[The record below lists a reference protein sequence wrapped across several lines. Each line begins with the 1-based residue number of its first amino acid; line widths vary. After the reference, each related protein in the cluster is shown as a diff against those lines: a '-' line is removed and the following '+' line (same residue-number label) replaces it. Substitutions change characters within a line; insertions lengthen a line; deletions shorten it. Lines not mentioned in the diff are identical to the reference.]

1 MQRSRPKSSFEN
13 FDPAPIQIGT
23 MLRQVPSTRS
33 ALTQFHDL
41 GTSQIKA
48 TTQLP
53 ELFKPL
59 SQKPGEQGIKRAVAI
74 KMSLLSLGQAIAYKG
89 IITTRCRCDFHVHRW
104 DKARET
110 MTKNIRDAD
119 VAFIQALAEVL
130 RENDLT
136 EVKVKREYGE
146 DDSLDVRVSRQQP
159 QQVMAAAVAA
169 PVAAAPV
176 AAAPAAAAPAASAD
190 PASDPGA
197 VTSPMVGTIYLAAE
211 PGAPAFVSVGTVVAE
226 GDTLLIVEAMKTMN
240 HIPAPRA
247 GKVTRI
253 LVDDGSAVEFGSPL
267 VILE

>member
-13 FDPAPIQIGT
+13 FDPAPMQIGT

-41 GTSQIKA
+41 DTSQIKA

-53 ELFKPL
+53 ECFKPV

-74 KMSLLSLGQAIAYKG
+74 KMSLLSLGQAIAYKS

-159 QQVMAAAVAA
+159 QQVMAAAV
-169 PVAAAPV
+169 AAPV